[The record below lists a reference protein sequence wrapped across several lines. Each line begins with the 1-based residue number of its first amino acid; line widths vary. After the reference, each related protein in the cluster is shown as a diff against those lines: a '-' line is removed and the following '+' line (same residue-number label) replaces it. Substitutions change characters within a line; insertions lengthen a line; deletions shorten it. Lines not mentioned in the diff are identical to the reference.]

1 MIASLKEYSSNG
13 ARRRPDAQPLEVWT
27 ASVVTSIFGGYM
39 STAMASRRDF
49 LKITGAGVA
58 GTALG
63 VSASTYARV
72 MGANDRVRVAIC
84 GVRGRGKDHIDGFF
98 RVQGAD
104 IAALCDVDESVLNQR
119 LDDVEKLGAPKP
131 KSYVDVRKLLEDKD
145 IDAISIAAP
154 NHWHSLM
161 AIWACQAGK
170 DVYVEKPCSHNWF
183 EGRQL
188 VRAVK
193 KYNRICQHGS
203 QSRSNPGMV
212 EAIQHLHEGT
222 IGDVYMARALCYK
235 WRPSIGRASVEVVPA
250 GVHYDLWTGPAP
262 MKPFTR
268 NRFHYNWH
276 WIWDTGNGEV
286 GNQAIH
292 EIDIARWGLGVGFP
306 VAVTAMGGH
315 FMFDDDQE
323 TPNTLNATLC
333 FEGPDGKRKIM
344 ELEVRHWITNHEAE
358 IGSGAYGAS
367 GVPTAGLTGDASK
380 KPVKQQQQSLGPKDA
395 KTNTVGNIFYGSKGY
410 LAIDGYDAY
419 KTWLT
424 DQAEAG
430 PHGKGSGNHYANFV
444 ECIRSRRAQDIHS
457 PIEEAHISTTL
468 VHLANASYRL
478 GRTIRFD
485 PAQEQVIGDEEATR
499 LLRGSYRAPY
509 VVTEEI

>member
-1 MIASLKEYSSNG
+1 MTI
-13 ARRRPDAQPLEVWT
+13 D
-27 ASVVTSIFGGYM
+27 
-39 STAMASRRDF
+39 RRDF
-49 LKITGAGVA
+49 LKTTGKAMTVGA
-58 GTALG
+58 ATLALG
-63 VSASTYARV
+63 GKVL
-72 MGANDRVRVAIC
+72 GANDRVRVGIC
-84 GVRGRGKDHIDGFF
+84 GVRGRGHDHIRGFAN
-98 RVQGAD
+98 VPTAE

-119 LDDVEKLGAPKP
+119 LSDVQNLGKAKP
-131 KSYVDVRKLLEDKD
+131 KGYGDVRKLLEDKD
-145 IDAISIAAP
+145 IDAISIATP

-203 QSRSNPGMV
+203 QSRSNPGMI
-212 EAIQHLHEGT
+212 EAIQRVQNGT
-222 IGDVYMARALCYK
+222 IGDVYLARALCYK
-235 WRPSIGRASVEVVPA
+235 WRAAIGHTSEEPVPA
-250 GVHYDLWTGPAP
+250 GVNYDLWTGPAP
-262 MKPFTR
+262 LKPFTR

-292 EIDIARWGLGVGFP
+292 EIDIARWGLGVRFP
-306 VAVTAMGGH
+306 VRVSAMGGH

-323 TPNTLNATLC
+323 TPNVLNATFY
-333 FEGPDGKRKIM
+333 FENPDGKRKMM
-344 ELEVRHWITNHEAE
+344 EVEVRHWITNHEAE
-358 IGSGAYGAS
+358 IGTGAYGAS
-367 GVPTAGLTGDASK
+367 DVPPAGMTASGGK
-380 KPVKQQQQSLGPKDA
+380 KTAEKQSLGPKDA
-395 KTNTVGNIFYGSKGY
+395 KTNTIGNIFYGSNGY

-424 DQAEAG
+424 NQAEPG
-430 PHGKGSGNHYANFV
+430 PSGKATGDHFANFIDCV
-444 ECIRSRRAQDIHS
+444 RSRRAEDIHS

-478 GRTIRFD
+478 GRTLQFD
-485 PAQEQVIGDEEATR
+485 SAQEQVVGDEEATR
-499 LLRGSYRAPY
+499 MLRGSYRPPY
-509 VVTEEI
+509 VVPEEI

>member
-1 MIASLKEYSSNG
+1 MTI
-13 ARRRPDAQPLEVWT
+13 D
-27 ASVVTSIFGGYM
+27 
-39 STAMASRRDF
+39 RRDF
-49 LKITGAGVA
+49 LKTASKTVTLGAA
-58 GTALG
+58 TLALG
-63 VSASTYARV
+63 GRV
-72 MGANDRVRVAIC
+72 LGANDRVRVAIC
-84 GVRGRGKDHIDGFF
+84 GLRGRGNDHLKGFTH
-98 RVQGAD
+98 VPGTE
-104 IAALCDVDESVLNQR
+104 IAAFCDVDDSILNLR
-119 LDDVEKLGAPKP
+119 LGDMQKLALPKP
-131 KSYVDVRKLLEDKD
+131 KTYVDVRKLLEDKD
-145 IDAISIAAP
+145 IDAISIATP

-170 DVYVEKPCSHNWF
+170 DIYVEKPCSHNWF

-203 QSRSNPGMV
+203 QSRSNPGMI
-212 EAIQHLHEGT
+212 EAIQRVQNGT
-222 IGDVYMARALCYK
+222 VGDVYLARALCYK
-235 WRPSIGRASVEVVPA
+235 WRASIGHATPEPFPA
-250 GVHYDLWTGPAP
+250 GVNYDLWTGPAP

-292 EIDIARWGLGVGFP
+292 EIDIARWGLGVKFP
-306 VAVTAMGGH
+306 VLVSATGGH

-323 TPNTLNATLC
+323 TPNVLNATYY
-333 FEGPDGKRKIM
+333 FDGANGKRKMM

-358 IGSGAYGAS
+358 IGTRAYGS
-367 GVPTAGLTGDASK
+367 GGVPPAGLNAAAGKRSAEK
-380 KPVKQQQQSLGPKDA
+380 QSLGPKDA
-395 KTNTVGNIFYGSKGY
+395 KTNTIGNIFYGSNGY

-424 DQAEAG
+424 NQAEPG
-430 PHGKGSGNHYANFV
+430 PSGKASGDHFANFIDCV
-444 ECIRSRRAQDIHS
+444 RSRRAEDIHS

-478 GRTIRFD
+478 GRSLRFD
-485 PAQEQVIGDEEATR
+485 PEQEQVINDDEANR
-499 LLRGSYRAPY
+499 LLRGSYREPY
-509 VVTEEI
+509 VVPEQV

>member
-1 MIASLKEYSSNG
+1 MTI
-13 ARRRPDAQPLEVWT
+13 D
-27 ASVVTSIFGGYM
+27 
-39 STAMASRRDF
+39 RRDF
-49 LKITGAGVA
+49 LKTAGKAATLGAA
-58 GTALG
+58 TLALG
-63 VSASTYARV
+63 GRV
-72 MGANDRVRVAIC
+72 LGANDRVRVAIC
-84 GVRGRGKDHIDGFF
+84 GLRGRGNDHLKGFTH
-98 RVQGAD
+98 VPGTE
-104 IAALCDVDESVLNQR
+104 IAAFCDVDDSILNMR
-119 LDDVEKLGAPKP
+119 LGDMQKLALPKP
-131 KSYVDVRKLLEDKD
+131 KTYVDVRKLLEDKD
-145 IDAISIAAP
+145 IDAISIATP

-170 DVYVEKPCSHNWF
+170 DIYVEKPCSHNWF

-203 QSRSNPGMV
+203 QSRSNPGMID
-212 EAIQHLHEGT
+212 AIQRLQNGT
-222 IGDVYMARALCYK
+222 VGDVYLARALCYK
-235 WRPSIGRASVEVVPA
+235 WRASIGHATPEAVPA
-250 GVHYDLWTGPAP
+250 GVNYDLWTGPAP

-292 EIDIARWGLGVGFP
+292 EIDIARWGLGVKFP
-306 VAVTAMGGH
+306 VLVSATGGH

-323 TPNTLNATLC
+323 TPNVMNATYY
-333 FEGPDGKRKIM
+333 FEGGTSKRKMM

-358 IGSGAYGAS
+358 IGTGAYGS
-367 GVPTAGLTGDASK
+367 GGVPPAGLNAGAGKRSAEK
-380 KPVKQQQQSLGPKDA
+380 QSLGPKEA
-395 KTNTVGNIFYGSKGY
+395 KTNTIGNIFYGSNGY

-424 DQAEAG
+424 NQAEPG
-430 PHGKGSGNHYANFV
+430 PSGKASGDHFANFV
-444 ECIRSRRAQDIHS
+444 DCIRSRRAEDIHS

-478 GRTIRFD
+478 GRTLRFD
-485 PAQEQVIGDEEATR
+485 PEQEQVVNDDEANR
-499 LLRGSYRAPY
+499 LLRGSYREPY
-509 VVTEEI
+509 VVPEEV